1 MPPAVTD
8 ALVREALADVCDP
21 ELPVSVVDL
30 GLIRGVDIEE
40 AAGGSAV
47 TVRMTFTSIACPCT
61 EVIKEDVVT
70 RVLTLDGVVSAR
82 VEEVFESWSRADMT
96 DEGRLILRALAV
108 V

>member
-1 MPPAVTD
+1 MSGPTEAAVLA
-8 ALVREALADVCDP
+8 ALGEVADP

-30 GLIRGVDIEE
+30 GLIRGVDID
-40 AAGGSAV
+40 GGSV

-61 EVIKEDVVT
+61 EVLKADVAAAVAA
-70 RVLTLDGVVSAR
+70 VDGVTAAR
-82 VEEVFESWSRADMT
+82 VEEVFESWSRADLT

>member
-1 MPPAVTD
+1 VSVDEAE
-8 ALVREALADVCDP
+8 VRAALADVHDP

-30 GLIRGVDIEE
+30 GLIRGISID
-40 AAGGSAV
+40 GSAV
-47 TVRMTFTSIACPCT
+47 TVHMTFTSIACPCT
-61 EVIKEDVVT
+61 ELLKEDVARAV
-70 RVLTLDGVVSAR
+70 RALEGVSDAR